1 MFKVK
6 INNENIENEYL
17 VYGEGEVSFVMK
29 QNHVMIPTPSYYNL
43 EVISGPNTIIKFTNN
58 EPVIIKADTITYDEI
73 FDNYSFSF
81 GINLSIREYE
91 VLYELHLKQQKKQQT
106 PEYQNIQKIKQDIE
120 KAKKLVK
127 NRA

>member
-29 QNHVMIPTPSYYNL
+29 QNHVIIPTPSYYNL

>member
-6 INNENIENEYL
+6 INNKNIENEYL